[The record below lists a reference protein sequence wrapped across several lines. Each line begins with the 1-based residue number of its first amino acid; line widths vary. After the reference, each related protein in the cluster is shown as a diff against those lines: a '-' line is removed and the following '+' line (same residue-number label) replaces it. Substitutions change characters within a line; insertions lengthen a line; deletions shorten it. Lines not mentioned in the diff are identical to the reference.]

1 MYINRLKNKKL
12 FIGAGGNDLEVF
24 NSDGV
29 ICLHKMIK
37 YFAVINVIEI
47 NIASSERYS
56 HVLWNSYLQLFWS
69 HTDIWRRALF
79 ATTYICK

>member
-1 MYINRLKNKKL
+1 MCLNRFKNKKV

-29 ICLHKMIK
+29 ICLLKMIK

-47 NIASSERYS
+47 NVASSERS
-56 HVLWNSYLQLFWS
+56 PHVL
-69 HTDIWRRALF
+69 
-79 ATTYICK
+79 